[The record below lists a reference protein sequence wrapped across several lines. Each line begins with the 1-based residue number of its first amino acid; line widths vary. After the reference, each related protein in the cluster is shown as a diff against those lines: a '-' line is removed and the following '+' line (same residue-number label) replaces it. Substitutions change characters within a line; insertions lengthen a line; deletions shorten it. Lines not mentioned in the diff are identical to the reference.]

1 MAADDQAMGFLVG
14 AVLVLF
20 VIAIVLYIIVVAFSV
35 VAGTGA
41 MWGLGV
47 SSKNFF
53 VAVRRNIGKGVQ
65 R

>member
-1 MAADDQAMGFLVG
+1 MAAEDEAMGFLLG
-14 AVLVLF
+14 AALVLF
-20 VIAIVLYIIVVAFSV
+20 VIAVILYIVVTAFAVIAS
-35 VAGTGA
+35 AGA

-53 VAVRRNIGKGVQ
+53 VAVRRNIGKGNI